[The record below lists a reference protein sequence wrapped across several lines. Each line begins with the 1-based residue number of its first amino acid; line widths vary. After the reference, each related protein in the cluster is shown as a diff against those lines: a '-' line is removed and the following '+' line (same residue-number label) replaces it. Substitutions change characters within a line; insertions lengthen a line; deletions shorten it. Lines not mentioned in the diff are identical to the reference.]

1 MRNDKVATL
10 LEAIDWVHRTGWRNR
25 QHDDAT
31 ARWVFDGWR
40 GNEGRSD
47 TRPLLTALQEVFQ
60 DFYDHDDAKHLCNLY
75 EIIFNA

>member
-1 MRNDKVATL
+1 LIGFTERGGATVSMMTL
-10 LEAIDWVHRTGWRNR
+10 
-25 QHDDAT
+25 
-31 ARWVFDGWR
+31 RWVFDGWR